1 MRKQKPAQRRG
12 TALAFNGEIKL
23 QRMTNNQNK
32 LEDQPAGKQLPFC
45 ICTGDWDTAQKIS
58 KKSYLFFICVHL
70 IPDQQL
76 MPNSK

>member
-1 MRKQKPAQRRG
+1 MRKQKPAQRKG
-12 TALAFNGEIKL
+12 TAPAFNGEIKL

-32 LEDQPAGKQLPFC
+32 SEDQPAGKQLPFVPVQE
-45 ICTGDWDTAQKIS
+45 TETQPRRS
-58 KKSYLFFICVHL
+58 QKKSYLFFICVHL